1 MQKAANETVPTGRY
15 AATPP
20 QATPAGER
28 PHPRRRAERPTLV
41 IATLAIA
48 VRRPLSGD
56 GRGRFATVLFFAGI
70 LLAGPLHAQLFG
82 GDTEARKQIAEQARR
97 IDALRQQNDEL
108 AARLARIDE
117 SLKSLSATNPAVEL
131 VQQLEMLRQE
141 LKQMRGQMEVL
152 GNEVQSATKRQR
164 DMYVDLDM
172 RLKRFEQSPGVAGAA
187 PAGPSAATGA
197 PPAPPTGAPPGPGT
211 AAGAPPAPGAPQ
223 PGEANAYETAQGQR
237 RIGNYQGAIA
247 AFQNFIAQYPR
258 SQLAPRAQYWIGDWS
273 YNLRDYKNAI
283 ASQQKLIAAYPDSS
297 TIPDALLNIASCQL
311 ELGDAAGG
319 KRTMDGLVTRYPTS
333 EAAEKA
339 KRRLATLK

>member
-1 MQKAANETVPTGRY
+1 
-15 AATPP
+15 
-20 QATPAGER
+20 
-28 PHPRRRAERPTLV
+28 
-41 IATLAIA
+41 
-48 VRRPLSGD
+48 
-56 GRGRFATVLFFAGI
+56 

-108 AARLARIDE
+108 TARLARIDE

-131 VQQLEMLRQE
+131 VQQLEVLRQE

-164 DMYVDLDM
+164 DMYVDLDT
-172 RLKRFEQSPGVAGAA
+172 RVKRFEQSPGGAGAA

-197 PPAPPTGAPPGPGT
+197 PPAPPTGAPPAPAT
-211 AAGAPPAPGAPQ
+211 AAGAPPA

-258 SQLAPRAQYWIGDWS
+258 SQLAPRAQYWIGDS
-273 YNLRDYKNAI
+273 YYNLRDYKNAI